1 MCAWASFPTTS
12 RLPRTKRPPARS
24 TGSAAQAAPRRSHP
38 APGPGPWRGAQFD
51 TVPLKGIDPLVQL
64 GTLEALLTGRD
75 YDLIVAGPRAGH
87 ALAIRNGGARVIVT
101 LTDEL
106 QAALAEADDE
116 QLESAALPWSQ
127 TDEFWG
133 RGDPQALAAVLHELA
148 GLARRAHDR
157 DERLYCWV
165 SL

>member
-1 MCAWASFPTTS
+1 
-12 RLPRTKRPPARS
+12 
-24 TGSAAQAAPRRSHP
+24 
-38 APGPGPWRGAQFD
+38 
-51 TVPLKGIDPLVQL
+51 
-64 GTLEALLTGRD
+64 
-75 YDLIVAGPRAGH
+75 
-87 ALAIRNGGARVIVT
+87 VIVT